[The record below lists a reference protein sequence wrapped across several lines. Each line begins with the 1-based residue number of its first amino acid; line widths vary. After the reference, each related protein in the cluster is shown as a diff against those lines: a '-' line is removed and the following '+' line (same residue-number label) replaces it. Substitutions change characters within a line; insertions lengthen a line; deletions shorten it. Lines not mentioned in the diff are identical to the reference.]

1 MKIIS
6 INYTIQERFKNKL
19 EKLGYRVE
27 YNGCHLL
34 VQYDN
39 IHSINLKFKF
49 KTLFGNEIPDLFI
62 EGAQKPSSDFL
73 YDLKCIKAEEISYFE
88 KHLNNL
94 LCQKKPNK

>member
-1 MKIIS
+1 MKVIS
-6 INYTIQERFKNKL
+6 INYTIQERIKNKL

-49 KTLFGNEIPDLFI
+49 KTLFGNEMPDLFI

-88 KHLNNL
+88 KHLHNYFVMSE
-94 LCQKKPNK
+94 KA